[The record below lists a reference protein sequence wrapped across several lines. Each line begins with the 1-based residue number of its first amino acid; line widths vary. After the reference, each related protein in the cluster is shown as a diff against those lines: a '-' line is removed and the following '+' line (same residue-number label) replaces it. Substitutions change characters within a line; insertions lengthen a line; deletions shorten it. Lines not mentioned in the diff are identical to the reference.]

1 MHHVWNCEKKNR
13 KQGRWNRSMP
23 YCVKKKNS
31 KHKIDFGPRNCFLFN
46 FFDSTWSVFSVQ
58 MARTAN
64 TSGLSLL
71 RFGQGNLIIL
81 SAFAFSCIWREP
93 SSFLR
98 HRKSKCVKDLAILYM
113 PWRRGWFYHVK
124 TSKVL
129 FPNTQKL
136 KKYSK
141 MQIYF
146 GEMRPR

>member
-1 MHHVWNCEKKNR
+1 MFVLVWGSWKGKE
-13 KQGRWNRSMP
+13 SP
-23 YCVKKKNS
+23 AI

-58 MARTAN
+58 MAWTAN
-64 TSGLSLL
+64 TSGLSSL

-81 SAFAFSCIWREP
+81 SAFAFSCIWLEP

-98 HRKSKCVKDLAILYM
+98 HRKSKCVKDLAFLFITR
-113 PWRRGWFYHVK
+113 RRGWFYHVK

-129 FPNTQKL
+129 FHNTQKF
-136 KKYSK
+136 KKIRK
-141 MQIYF
+141 CKFIF